1 MKYFISDLHF
11 CHQSI
16 IEMSQRPFATLEEM
30 HATMIRRWNKV
41 VKTNDQVYIIGDF
54 LYKGTAQEANQILS
68 QLKGKKYLIRGNHE
82 KYLNQPEFDISLFE
96 WVKDYYTF
104 KENKRQYVLFHYPIL
119 EWEGW
124 YRDSIL
130 LYGHVHN
137 NRSDYFYQTL
147 GPNAVNVGADMLDF
161 TPISQT
167 QVLELVAKRKQGVSS
182 S

>member
-82 KYLNQPEFDISLFE
+82 KYLNQP
-96 WVKDYYTF
+96 
-104 KENKRQYVLFHYPIL
+104 
-119 EWEGW
+119 
-124 YRDSIL
+124 
-130 LYGHVHN
+130 
-137 NRSDYFYQTL
+137 
-147 GPNAVNVGADMLDF
+147 
-161 TPISQT
+161 
-167 QVLELVAKRKQGVSS
+167 
-182 S
+182 